1 MFCGTIVR
9 IYLKNFVLFWG
20 CMYSV
25 TMIIELALL
34 LIGALFLVR
43 ALTPISHL
51 ILELP
56 EGSIK
61 GRWKVLSIFILFFI
75 AGYFLFGYNLWLFG
89 DECNHLSILT
99 AITLFLG
106 GIFAYLV
113 GQLALQTATDV
124 KNMAIL
130 QHESIT
136 DGLTNLRNRRYFDQR
151 ISEEVALSKR
161 YKLPLTFMLLD
172 VDHFKKINDTYGHKV
187 GDEVLKN
194 LSKVVLEVVRDSDIV
209 ARYGGE
215 EIAII
220 TPSTNKQ
227 EAELLAERLR
237 GIVEKTT
244 VSTISTTQEI
254 IQVTVSIGICSLSA
268 VITDKEALI
277 EETDQALYLAK
288 KYGRNRVVVSN
299 W

>member
-1 MFCGTIVR
+1 MFCGTIIC
-9 IYLKNFVLFWG
+9 IYLKKFVLFWG

-25 TMIIELALL
+25 IVIVELILL
-34 LIGALFLVR
+34 VIGALFLIR

-61 GRWKVLSIFILFFI
+61 ERWKVLSIFILFFI
-75 AGYFLFGYNLWLFG
+75 AGYFIFGYNLWLLG
-89 DECNHLSILT
+89 DEFNHLSI
-99 AITLFLG
+99 ITSITMLFG
-106 GIFAYLV
+106 GVFAYLV
-113 GQLALQTATDV
+113 GQLALHTMNDV

-136 DGLTNLRNRRYFDQR
+136 DGLTNLHNRRYFDER
-151 ISEEVALSKR
+151 ITEEVALSKR

-187 GDEVLKN
+187 GDEVLRN
-194 LSKVVLEVVRDSDIV
+194 LSKVVLEVVRDSDVV

-244 VSTISTTQEI
+244 VSTISTTQEV

-268 VITDKEALI
+268 VITDKDALI